1 MFWQNAY
8 AGTISLPQASTVAAN
23 VDSLHDFIFW
33 LSVLSM
39 VGITAVLI
47 LFVHRY
53 HKSKT
58 GRMTE
63 YILDNHKLEALWT
76 IVPLICMLFIFAWGF
91 RDYLTIRTQNPD
103 AIEINVVGRQWMWN
117 MEYSNGRKTLNEL
130 YLPKGRPVKLIMT
143 SEDVLHSFFMPA
155 FRLKQDA
162 VPGIYTSISFETT
175 ENGVTP
181 IYCAEYCGTAHS
193 DMLGKIYVVEP
204 EEFEKWLATGKLT
217 GESGV
222 HIETAISTTAQ
233 STMHAENNDKPKS
246 AIDRGREY
254 YQSKTCFTCHSTDGT
269 AKIGPSFAKLF
280 GKEEE
285 FVDGSK
291 GVVDENYIVE
301 SILDPTKK
309 VVKGFVPTMPPFKGV
324 LKDDEIKDL
333 VAFIKSLK

>member
-8 AGTISLPQASTVAAN
+8 AGTISLPQASTIAPK
-23 VDSLHDFIFW
+23 VDNLYDFIFW
-33 LSVLSM
+33 LSVVSM
-39 VGITAVLI
+39 IGITAALVI
-47 LFVHRY
+47 FVRRY

-76 IVPLICMLFIFAWGF
+76 IVPLIGMLFIFAWGF
-91 RDYLTIRTQNPD
+91 KDYLTLRTQDPN
-103 AIEINVVGRQWMWN
+103 AFEINVVGRQWMWN
-117 MEYSNGRKTLNEL
+117 MEYPNGRKTLNEL
-130 YLPKGRPVKLIMT
+130 YLPKGKPVKLILT

-162 VPGIYTSISFETT
+162 VPGIFTSISFEATQ
-175 ENGVTP
+175 NGVTP

-222 HIETAISTTAQ
+222 KVADNAEAASASMTAAGGGKT
-233 STMHAENNDKPKS
+233 KS
-246 AIDRGREY
+246 AVDRGREY
-254 YQSKTCFTCHSTDGT
+254 YQSKTCFTCHSMDGT
-269 AKIGPSFAKLF
+269 PKVGPSFAKLF

-285 FVDGSK
+285 FADGTK

-301 SILDPTKK
+301 SILEPTKK